1 MKKILITISVVI
13 IVLFI
18 GVAISMSTIVKGGVE
33 KYAPKITQTS
43 VKLGSASLS
52 LISGKGSLRD
62 FLIGSPE
69 GFKSDY
75 VFKMGNIEIEV
86 DPSSLFSDKII
97 VKNLLIDSPSI
108 VYELNQNG
116 LNINKLLANIRRS
129 SEQKEMNTSSGETNA
144 DSPKK
149 QVIIEN
155 LKIKNGQI
163 TIAASMVGNSVGT
176 STLLPD
182 IQLTDVGKESDGVSF
197 EAATLEIMKAISSK
211 VANMNISTDSLKG
224 ATDD

>member
-1 MKKILITISVVI
+1 
-13 IVLFI
+13 
-18 GVAISMSTIVKGGVE
+18 MSTIVKGGVE

-224 ATDD
+224 ATDDLKGTMEGAADSLKSLFGN